1 MGPCDLE
8 GTIPEIGDEVHWG
21 PSTSGCKSWR
31 AMSYDPEMETFFIPI
46 NLNCETVV
54 FGPLDRVAG
63 AGGASRGGMLPA
75 QLTPR

>member
-1 MGPCDLE
+1 MF
-8 GTIPEIGDEVHWG
+8 
-21 PSTSGCKSWR
+21 
-31 AMSYDPEMETFFIPI
+31 YDPEMETFFIPI

-54 FGPLDRVAG
+54 FGPRDRVAG